1 MPCLR
6 RRKSDIAPA
15 KDQLGLEPKAQLRE
29 ELEKTMAYFRGKEM
43 GK

>member
-1 MPCLR
+1 
-6 RRKSDIAPA
+6 
-15 KDQLGLEPKAQLRE
+15 LEPKAPLRE